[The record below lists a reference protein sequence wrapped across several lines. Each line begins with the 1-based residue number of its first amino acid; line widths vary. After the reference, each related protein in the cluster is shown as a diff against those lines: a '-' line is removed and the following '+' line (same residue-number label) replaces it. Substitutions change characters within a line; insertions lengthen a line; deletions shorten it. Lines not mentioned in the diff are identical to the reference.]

1 MKHTVFAVLL
11 ILSSFSCL
19 AKSYYFVG
27 SHFPAIL
34 EQDQQGT
41 VVGLGADIAHE
52 ICRRLGHELVIDIMP
67 LKRALKMVEQGH
79 ADAIIGP
86 YKSPMRQ
93 QYMQFS
99 DLPFYEDPIVF
110 YTKKNNDVT
119 WVGNFASLRKD
130 IIGTIR
136 GWNYGPEFKRN
147 ETTLSL
153 SEVGNVRA
161 SFLQLMYNRVDLILT
176 HPRAAKPVIDSLDI
190 ADKVIMLSPPV
201 TVNQGYYGFSKQRE
215 LDEFID
221 AFNAEFQKMLING
234 DIVELNSKYGLNF
247 VAH

>member
-1 MKHTVFAVLL
+1 
-11 ILSSFSCL
+11 
-19 AKSYYFVG
+19 
-27 SHFPAIL
+27 
-34 EQDQQGT
+34 
-41 VVGLGADIAHE
+41 
-52 ICRRLGHELVIDIMP
+52 
-67 LKRALKMVEQGH
+67 MVEQGQ

-86 YKSPMRQ
+86 YKSIIRQ

-99 DLPFYEDPIVF
+99 DLPFYEDPIVL

-147 ETTLSL
+147 EANLSL

-161 SFLQLMYNRVDLILT
+161 SFLQLMHNRVDLILT

-215 LDEFID
+215 LDEFIN
-221 AFNAEFQKMLING
+221 AFNGEFQKMLNNG